1 MVITKRIEIRLY
13 PNKGQ
18 RTMINKNI
26 GGSRVAYNV
35 MLRTKE
41 ELYRD
46 YGINF
51 DPKWWLLKEDIP
63 WMAELDSRV
72 LNSAHR
78 NLNKAYQEW
87 FKSFKGGAPKGHPQ
101 YKKKSKKGSYQNTS
115 MPTVPEKLFRAGGI
129 FIPKVGVVKFKSHW
143 DLSGIR
149 KIRNLTIKRSSTGK
163 YFCVICCDVEIQEFD
178 KTGAVV
184 GLDLGVKDLI
194 ISSDGT
200 KYENKKFLK
209 KTEKKIKHLQR
220 SVSRKKKGSK
230 NREKAKTILAI
241 AHEKLGNKRKDYLQK
256 LTTSIVRDNDVICI
270 EDLNVK
276 GMLKNH
282 CLAKSIADASFS
294 EIRRML
300 KYKCTWYGKEL
311 VVIDRW
317 EPTSKK
323 CNHCGHIMGKFD
335 LGIREW
341 TCPNCH
347 THHDRDINAA
357 HNILEEGLRLTKIR
371 QGMPEFR
378 PVEEGVQG
386 NSSDRMGALALS
398 LPVKQE
404 LYASS
409 TEEVEHGR

>member
-1 MVITKRIEIRLY
+1 
-13 PNKGQ
+13 
-18 RTMINKNI
+18 MINKNI
-26 GGSRVAYNV
+26 GGHRVAYNL

-46 YGINF
+46 YGIVF

-63 WMAELDSRV
+63 FLEECDSRAIC
-72 LNSAHR
+72 SAHR
-78 NLNKAYQEW
+78 DMMRAYQEW
-87 FKSFKGGAPKGHPQ
+87 FRSFEGGTQKGHPQ

-129 FIPKVGVVKFKSHW
+129 FIPKVGVVKFRSHW
-143 DLSGIR
+143 DLSNIK

-163 YFCVICCDVEIQEFD
+163 YFCAICCDVEIQEFG

-194 ISSDGT
+194 ISSDGM

-230 NREKAKTILAI
+230 NREKARLRLAI

-256 LTTSIVRDNDVICI
+256 LTASIVRDNDVICV
-270 EDLNVK
+270 EDLNVN

-282 CLAKSIADASFS
+282 HLAKSIADASFS

-300 KYKCTWYGKEL
+300 KYKCNWYGKEL
-311 VVIDRW
+311 VVINRW

-323 CNHCGHIMGKFD
+323 CNHCGPIMEKFD

-341 TCPNCH
+341 TCPICH
-347 THHDRDINAA
+347 VHHDRDINAA
-357 HNILEEGLRLTKIR
+357 HNILEEGLRLSRVR

-386 NSSDRMGALALS
+386 TALS
-398 LPVKQE
+398 LPMKQE
-404 LYASS
+404 LCTCS
-409 TEEVEHGR
+409 TEEVELCI